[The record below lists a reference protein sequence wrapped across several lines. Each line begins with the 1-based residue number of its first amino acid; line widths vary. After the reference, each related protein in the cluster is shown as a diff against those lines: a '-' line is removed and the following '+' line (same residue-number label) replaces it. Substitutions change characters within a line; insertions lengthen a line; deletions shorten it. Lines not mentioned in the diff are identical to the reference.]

1 MEENILHKRPKE
13 QQAKVLRK
21 VRITTEE
28 NVVRAKEMADL
39 SIKQEVEES
48 IQTLAALQSLFDE
61 NPSEEVAVELARG
74 LRWLC
79 GRASAVQGQV
89 AYGGLQSLGMMYV
102 ESRSVL
108 EEQAKCILNLCAKV
122 DETSALMYRAQLQGV
137 RFACPELADVIE
149 NYQPNGD

>member
-13 QQAKVLRK
+13 QQAKVFRK

-48 IQTLAALQSLFDE
+48 IQTLTALQNLFDE

-79 GRASAVQGQV
+79 GRASAVQAQV
-89 AYGGLQSLGMMYV
+89 AYGGLQRLGMMYV
-102 ESRSVL
+102 ESRPVL
-108 EEQAKCILNLCAKV
+108 EEQVKGILNLCAKL
-122 DETSALMYRAQLQGV
+122 DETSAFVYKAQLQGV
-137 RFACPELADVIE
+137 LFACPELADVIE

>member
-108 EEQAKCILNLCAKV
+108 EEQAKGILNLCAKL
-122 DETSALMYRAQLQGV
+122 DETSALVYKAQLQGV
-137 RFACPELADVIE
+137 LFACPELADVIE

>member
-1 MEENILHKRPKE
+1 MEE
-13 QQAKVLRK
+13 QAKVLRK

-28 NVVRAKEMADL
+28 NVIRAKELADL
-39 SIKQEVEES
+39 SIKQEAEES
-48 IQTLAALQSLFDE
+48 IRTLTELQNLFDE

-79 GRASAVQGQV
+79 GRAPVAQAQA

-102 ESRSVL
+102 ESRPVL
-108 EEQAKCILNLCAKV
+108 EEQAKGILNLCARL
-122 DETSALMYRAQLQGV
+122 DETSAFVYKAQLQGV
-137 RFACPELADVIE
+137 LFACPELADVIE

>member
-48 IQTLAALQSLFDE
+48 IQTLAALQNLFDE

-89 AYGGLQSLGMMYV
+89 AYGGLQRLGMMYV
-102 ESRSVL
+102 ESRPVL
-108 EEQAKCILNLCAKV
+108 EEQAKGIINLCAKL
-122 DETSALMYRAQLQGV
+122 DEISAFVYKAQLQGV
-137 RFACPELADVIE
+137 LFACPELADVIE